1 MSGLEPTDLGKIN
14 CLLFDLDGTL
24 ADTIELIIFSFQET
38 LRILELP
45 PRSEAQIL
53 SEIGRPLHLQARDID
68 PQRAE
73 EIFTL
78 YQRLYE
84 QHHDGLV
91 REFPGIRE
99 SLAGLVERGYRLG
112 VVTSKR
118 SSSAGPDL
126 EYFRLEPFF
135 EVVIT
140 ADDTSLHKPRPEPVL
155 EALERLE
162 ASPAQATFIGDSPYD
177 LRCAHAARVA
187 AGAVAWGPF
196 ARESLQAEQPDYW
209 IPDPPALLTL
219 FPGMGSAVQ
228 TTQDV

>member
-1 MSGLEPTDLGKIN
+1 MPDPGENALGNLN
-14 CLLFDLDGTL
+14 CVLFDLDGTL
-24 ADTIELIIFSFQET
+24 ADTIELIIYCFRET

-45 PRSEAQIL
+45 PRSDEQIL

-68 PQRAE
+68 PERAE
-73 EIFTL
+73 EIFSL
-78 YQRLYE
+78 YQNLYA
-84 QHHDGLV
+84 QHHDELV

-118 SSSAGPDL
+118 DFSALPDL
-126 EYFRLEPFF
+126 EFFRLDEFF

-140 ADDTSLHKPRPEPVL
+140 ADDTTKHKPHPEPVL
-155 EALERLE
+155 EALRRLGA
-162 ASPAQATFIGDSPYD
+162 ASAQATFIGDSPYD
-177 LRCAHAARVA
+177 LRSAHAAEVL

-196 ARESLQAEQPDYW
+196 AREILQAERPDYW

-219 FPGMGSAVQ
+219 FPGVR
-228 TTQDV
+228 D